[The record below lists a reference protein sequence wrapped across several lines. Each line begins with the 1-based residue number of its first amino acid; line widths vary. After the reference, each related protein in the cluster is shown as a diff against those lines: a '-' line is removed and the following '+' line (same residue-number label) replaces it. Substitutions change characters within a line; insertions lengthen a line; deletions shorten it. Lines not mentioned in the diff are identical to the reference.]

1 MVKHCRESDVG
12 AHGQIM
18 GVTQNNIGSTIDSLF
33 VTQTMPHSNNSQ
45 MTDML
50 RKTMEKD
57 SQRLMDTN
65 EVGFYT
71 SARMGLCFRLEIL
84 TELINVTKKFRNAV
98 MIIYDTQKSNFGL
111 NPLKAYRLSEKAI
124 ATFKLATGSVNAHFV
139 QD

>member
-1 MVKHCRESDVG
+1 
-12 AHGQIM
+12 
-18 GVTQNNIGSTIDSLF
+18 
-33 VTQTMPHSNNSQ
+33 
-45 MTDML
+45 MTEML

-65 EVGFYT
+65 EVGFYA
-71 SARMGLCFRLEIL
+71 SARMGLCFKLDIL

-124 ATFKLATGSVNAHFV
+124 TVFKLAVGTVNAHFV
-139 QD
+139 QDQINQQSLAIQELFEEVPI